1 MVFPRIASPSSGLL
15 MDWGLADWGLADWV
29 GSPRWISCWFLVGGL
44 VVGGLG
50 KRVWEK
56 SAFSTAWRCT
66 TVATGQMAGMDGF
79 SFENGLGATIWRM

>member
-1 MVFPRIASPSSGLL
+1 

-29 GSPRWISCWFLVGGL
+29 GSPRWITCLFLVGGL

-56 SAFSTAWRCT
+56 WPFRP
-66 TVATGQMAGMDGF
+66 
-79 SFENGLGATIWRM
+79 LGDAPL